1 MLFLHCVDRATKS
14 LSYLQQA
21 VSTDRLDFNLPPH
34 SVRSNVNPTLAARA
48 REIKSI
54 ESKSKTTRNSDVFD
68 RGQRDLMKYLAW
80 KNTVCLSHSHS
91 LSLSSSTKRTGVCS
105 ATRSRCAVSVTECV
119 RQRTMFALIRLQQL

>member
-68 RGQRDLMKYLAW
+68 RGQRDLIKYLAW
-80 KNTVCLSHSHS
+80 KTQSAFPP

-105 ATRSRCAVSVTECV
+105 ATRSRCAVSVAECV